1 MKRFYLILLLA
12 VGFLVLDIQSSYSV
26 EYKKDITIALD
37 GSGDCTTFAEA
48 FKMVRGLMDYTVTIH
63 VRNGVYR
70 EKVLLPGWLENIDIV
85 GEDKDSTIIC
95 WGDHANINNMGTF
108 RTYTFR
114 VDGNRITFR
123 NLTIKN
129 DAQPLGQAVAL
140 HTEGDILRFVNC
152 RIVGNQDTI
161 YTGRIGG
168 RLLFED
174 CYIEGTTDFIFG
186 SSVAWF
192 SRCTIF
198 SKSNSYVTAASTPA
212 EFEYGYVFDHCKLI
226 AAEGI
231 DKVYLGRP
239 WRPYAA
245 TVFMNCEIGNH
256 IRPEGWHNWG
266 NVDNEHTARY
276 AEYNNSG
283 LGANT
288 SKRVSWCHLL
298 KAKEA
303 KRITMNKVFSF
314 GFKNPFGEQKK

>member
-1 MKRFYLILLLA
+1 
-12 VGFLVLDIQSSYSV
+12 
-26 EYKKDITIALD
+26 
-37 GSGDCTTFAEA
+37 
-48 FKMVRGLMDYTVTIH
+48 
-63 VRNGVYR
+63 
-70 EKVLLPGWLENIDIV
+70 
-85 GEDKDSTIIC
+85 
-95 WGDHANINNMGTF
+95 MGTF

-114 VDGNRITFR
+114 VDGNHITFR

-140 HTEGDILRFVNC
+140 HTEGDILKFVNC

-266 NVDNEHTARY
+266 NVDNERTARY

-298 KAKEA
+298 KSKEA
-303 KRITMNKVFSF
+303 KRITMDKVFSF
-314 GFKNPFGEQKK
+314 DFKNPFEEQKK